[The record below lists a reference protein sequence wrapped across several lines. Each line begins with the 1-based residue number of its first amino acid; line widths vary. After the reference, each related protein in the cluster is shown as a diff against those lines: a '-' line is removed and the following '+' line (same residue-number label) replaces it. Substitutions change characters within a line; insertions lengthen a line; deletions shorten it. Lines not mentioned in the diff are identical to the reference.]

1 MTDRLRLEQV
11 LINIIGNAV
20 KFTGEGS
27 EFYFTL
33 TLPIGKLDG
42 ETPRSREPEHHD
54 FHGRRLLIVEDNLL
68 NQEIA
73 QSLLEM
79 EGFLV
84 ETAENGQ
91 AALDAFGSNEPGY
104 YDAVLMDIRMP
115 VMDGIEATRRIRT
128 MERPDSRTIPIIAMT
143 ANAFDQDSRK
153 SLDSGMNGHLSKP
166 IRVEELLGMLDA
178 CL

>member
-1 MTDRLRLEQV
+1 MLV
-11 LINIIGNAV
+11 
-20 KFTGEGS
+20 
-27 EFYFTL
+27 
-33 TLPIGKLDG
+33 
-42 ETPRSREPEHHD
+42 
-54 FHGRRLLIVEDNLL
+54 VEDNLL

-91 AALDAFGSNEPGY
+91 AALDAFGNHEPGY
-104 YDAVLMDIRMP
+104 YNAVLMDIRMP

-166 IRVEELLGMLDA
+166 IRVEELLRMLDA

>member
-1 MTDRLRLEQV
+1 
-11 LINIIGNAV
+11 
-20 KFTGEGS
+20 
-27 EFYFTL
+27 
-33 TLPIGKLDG
+33 
-42 ETPRSREPEHHD
+42 
-54 FHGRRLLIVEDNLL
+54 
-68 NQEIA
+68 
-73 QSLLEM
+73 M

-91 AALDAFGSNEPGY
+91 AALDAFGNHEPGY
-104 YDAVLMDIRMP
+104 YNAVLMDIRMP
-115 VMDGIEATRRIRT
+115 VMDGIGATRRIRT

-166 IRVEELLGMLDA
+166 IRVEELLRMLDA